1 MRKYA
6 RPALPKA
13 NDRAQRRLAI
23 AGQQGDAVV
32 QVAVVLA
39 EEDLLVADLEHW
51 NRPARAPASIRTTLL
66 PR

>member
-1 MRKYA
+1 M
-6 RPALPKA
+6 KA

-23 AGQQGDAVV
+23 AGQQGDAVI

-51 NRPARAPASIRTTLL
+51 NGPARAPASIRTTLL